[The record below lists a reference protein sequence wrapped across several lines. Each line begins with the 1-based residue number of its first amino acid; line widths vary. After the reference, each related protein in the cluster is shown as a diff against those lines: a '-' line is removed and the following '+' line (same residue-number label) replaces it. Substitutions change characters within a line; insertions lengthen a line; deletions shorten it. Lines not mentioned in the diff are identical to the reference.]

1 VTHTLRSIE
10 SALEKTERGYNML
23 RSDEDLPARDRWARL
38 RFAIIGGLLASPP
51 AEGELQGALEAL
63 AARTWRHPFTGLD
76 IRFGTSTIQRW
87 FYAARRAADPVSVLR
102 NQVRQDIGRFP
113 SFSPQAAE
121 ALRALYTDHPGWNA
135 QLHHDNLRVKLT
147 QAGVDSCP
155 SYPSVLRYLK
165 AHGLPRRRPLRR
177 DSKRPWEVLVGLQER
192 EIRSYEV
199 EYVLQL
205 LHLDFHHGSRK
216 VLTREGRWVK
226 PLLVGFIDDR
236 SRFLCHA
243 QWYTHER
250 TEDLVHGLCQALQK
264 VGLPRSIMSDRGS
277 AMISGEFTT
286 GLHRLGILHVPTL
299 PRSPHVNGKQE
310 NLWSR
315 VESRLLAMLEGEAR
329 LSLEQ
334 LNLATQAW
342 ITQEYHC
349 TGHREIGCTPLE
361 RFLAGPNVGR
371 ECPGSEVLREL
382 FRIEV
387 KRRQRRSDGTVSLH
401 GQRLELPSRYRQLKD
416 VHLRYARWDL
426 SRVDLIDTR
435 SGTILCAVHPL
446 DKAANAQGVRR
457 VLDPAPDPTSPIPQ
471 TGIAPLLKQ
480 MIADYAATGLPP
492 AYLPTPPEDPS

>member
-1 VTHTLRSIE
+1 
-10 SALEKTERGYNML
+10 
-23 RSDEDLPARDRWARL
+23 
-38 RFAIIGGLLASPP
+38 
-51 AEGELQGALEAL
+51 
-63 AARTWRHPFTGLD
+63 
-76 IRFGTSTIQRW
+76 
-87 FYAARRAADPVSVLR
+87 
-102 NQVRQDIGRFP
+102 
-113 SFSPQAAE
+113 
-121 ALRALYTDHPGWNA
+121 
-135 QLHHDNLRVKLT
+135 VKLT
-147 QAGVDSCP
+147 EAGVESCP

-165 AHGLPRRRPLRR
+165 AHGLLRKPPPRRAGPRL
-177 DSKRPWEVLVGLQER
+177 WEVCGGLQAR

-205 LHLDFHHGSRK
+205 IHLDFHHGSRK
-216 VLTREGRWVK
+216 VLTRRGQWVK

-236 SRFLCHA
+236 SRLLCHA
-243 QWYTHER
+243 QWYTNER

-277 AMISGEFTT
+277 AMISGEFTA

-315 VESRLLAMLEGEAR
+315 VESRLLAMLEGEAS
-329 LSLEQ
+329 LSLDQ

-342 ITQEYHC
+342 ITQEYHR
-349 TGHREIGCTPLE
+349 TRHREIGCTPLE

-371 ECPGSEVLREL
+371 ECPGSEALRDA

-387 KRRQRRSDGTVSLH
+387 KRRQRRSDGTVSVQ
-401 GQRLELPSRYRQLKD
+401 GQRLEIPSRYRHLTE

-426 SRVDLIDTR
+426 SRVDLIEAR
-435 SGTILCAVHPL
+435 CGTVLCAIHPL
-446 DKAANAQGVRR
+446 DKAANAQAIRR
-457 VLDPAPDPTSPIPQ
+457 VLDPAPNPTEPIAH

-492 AYLPTPPEDPS
+492 AYLPTPPEDPT